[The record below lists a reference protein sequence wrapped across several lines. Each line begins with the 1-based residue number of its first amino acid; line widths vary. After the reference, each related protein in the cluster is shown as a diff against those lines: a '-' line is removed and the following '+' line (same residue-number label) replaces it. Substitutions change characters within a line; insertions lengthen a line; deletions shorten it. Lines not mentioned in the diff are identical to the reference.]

1 MKEEWKKILIIIFF
15 GLLLFF
21 LGRNSKEPE
30 IIKVE
35 KPVYYE
41 DLQRIEEL
49 EKIIAER
56 EDYIE
61 TVKVEIVRER
71 EVVKVEKEKIQKLE
85 PDSGVLVLRQFLEDY
100 TGEVQDSF
108 PALCSDSLVCIDSID
123 LGNINSVFLDHKSD
137 LRIIESQS
145 DIIRADSL
153 TKYDYGVIIQTQDNI
168 RRALE
173 ETVEKERKSKELWRI
188 IGVSGIS
195 TTIILTLLSLW

>member
-1 MKEEWKKILIIIFF
+1 MEEWKKILIIVFF

-30 IIKVE
+30 IIRVE

-85 PDSGVLVLRQFLEDY
+85 PDSGVLVLRNW
-100 TGEVQDSF
+100 
-108 PALCSDSLVCIDSID
+108 
-123 LGNINSVFLDHKSD
+123 NINSVFLDHKSD
-137 LRIIESQS
+137 LRILESQS

-153 TKYDYGVIIQTQDNI
+153 TKCDYKTIIQTQDNI
-168 RRALE
+168 RRTLE
-173 ETVEKERKSKELWRI
+173 ETSEKERKSKELWRI
-188 IGVSGIS
+188 IGISGIS

>member
-1 MKEEWKKILIIIFF
+1 MEEWKKILIIVFF

-30 IIKVE
+30 IIRVE

-85 PDSGVLVLRQFLEDY
+85 PDSGVLVLRNFLEDY
-100 TGEVQDSF
+100 TGEIQDSF
-108 PALCSDSLVCIDSID
+108 PALSSDSLVCIDSID

-137 LRIIESQS
+137 LRILESQS

-153 TKYDYGVIIQTQDNI
+153 TKCDYKTIIQTQDNI
-168 RRALE
+168 RRTLE
-173 ETVEKERKSKELWRI
+173 ETSEKERKSKELWRI
-188 IGVSGIS
+188 IGISGIS

>member
-1 MKEEWKKILIIIFF
+1 MKEEWKKILTIIFF

-30 IIKVE
+30 TSIIE

-49 EKIIAER
+49 ERIIAER

-61 TVKVEIVRER
+61 TVKVEIIRER

-85 PDSGVLVLRQFLEDY
+85 PDSGVLVLRNFLEDY

-123 LGNINSVFLDHKSD
+123 LGNINSVFLDHFSD
-137 LRIIESQS
+137 LRIIDKQAE
-145 DIIRADSL
+145 IIREDSL
-153 TKYDYGVIIQTQDNI
+153 TKYDLGVIIKTHENI
-168 RRALE
+168 QGILDKQRR
-173 ETVEKERKSKELWRI
+173 TWKIV
-188 IGVSGIS
+188 GITGIA
-195 TTIILTLLSLW
+195 TTIILTVISLW